1 MTAEDLR
8 KSILQQAIQGKLVPQ
23 DPTDE
28 PASILLARIRE
39 EKARLIK
46 EKKIKKDKNESLI
59 YRGDDN
65 SYYEKFADGTVKC
78 IDEEIPFEIPQGWEW
93 ARFSTI
99 VNHAPS
105 VVADDDSDVAFMP
118 MALIDAGYNG
128 GYTYELKKWSS
139 VKTGFTKMSAGD
151 IAYAKIT
158 PCFQNRKS
166 FILTSAPNN
175 TAAATTELNVLRLY
189 GETFDRWYILFFLKS
204 EYFIRNAKYK
214 GTAGQQRVLSS
225 YVSEKLVP
233 IPPYAEQRRIVER
246 INLLLRVVEKYEL
259 HQYKLSNLEKELLP
273 SLKKSILQY
282 AIQGKL
288 VPQNPDDEPASELLK
303 RIEEEKARLVK
314 AGKIKRDKNAS
325 VIFKGED
332 NKYYEKLGSKV
343 SDISDEIPYELPANW
358 EFVRLSRLCWLDD
371 GVKVSGEKLPYLDA
385 KHHRGKGEVTYL
397 TSGKVVT
404 PPCKVILV
412 DGENS
417 GEIFD
422 VSERGYLG
430 STFKV
435 LQISPCISE
444 EWLHILLMNYRDLF
458 KNSKVGAAIPHL
470 NKNLFRNLIVGIP
483 PLSEQ
488 GKIVSRI
495 RQVYKSIE
503 G

>member
-1 MTAEDLR
+1 M
-8 KSILQQAIQGKLVPQ
+8 
-23 DPTDE
+23 
-28 PASILLARIRE
+28 
-39 EKARLIK
+39 
-46 EKKIKKDKNESLI
+46 
-59 YRGDDN
+59 
-65 SYYEKFADGTVKC
+65 
-78 IDEEIPFEIPQGWEW
+78 
-93 ARFSTI
+93 
-99 VNHAPS
+99 
-105 VVADDDSDVAFMP
+105 ADDDSDVAFMP

-332 NKYYEKLGSKV
+332 NKYFEKKGNEVICIDDELPFEIPESWMWTRLGNCCTLIGGYAFKSHEIKSPHGHRV
-343 SDISDEIPYELPANW
+343 IRISDISDE
-358 EFVRLSRLCWLDD
+358 
-371 GVKVSGEKLPYLDA
+371 G
-385 KHHRGKGEVTYL
+385 
-397 TSGKVVT
+397 
-404 PPCKVILV
+404 LV
-412 DGENS
+412 DNNIVRYNGSLDLSKYQIIDNDILIAMTGGTVGKS
-417 GEIFD
+417 MLYARSTDD
-422 VSERGYLG
+422 VLLLNQRVAIIRSKL
-430 STFKV
+430 
-435 LQISPCISE
+435 ISPQYIYAFIRSPYIKE
-444 EWLHILLMNYRDLF
+444 IIDNA
-458 KNSKVGAAIPHL
+458 KNSTNDNISMADISSFLIPL
-470 NKNLFRNLIVGIP
+470 P
-483 PLSEQ
+483 PLNEQ
-488 GKIVSRI
+488 KRIVEALDN
-495 RQVYKSIE
+495 VVASIMRN
-503 G
+503 

>member
-1 MTAEDLR
+1 M
-8 KSILQQAIQGKLVPQ
+8 
-23 DPTDE
+23 
-28 PASILLARIRE
+28 
-39 EKARLIK
+39 
-46 EKKIKKDKNESLI
+46 
-59 YRGDDN
+59 
-65 SYYEKFADGTVKC
+65 
-78 IDEEIPFEIPQGWEW
+78 
-93 ARFSTI
+93 
-99 VNHAPS
+99 
-105 VVADDDSDVAFMP
+105 ADDDSDVAFMP

-332 NKYYEKLGSKV
+332 NKYFEKKGNEVICIDDELPFEIPESWMWTRLGNCCTLIGGYAFKSHEIKSPHGHRV
-343 SDISDEIPYELPANW
+343 IRISDISDE
-358 EFVRLSRLCWLDD
+358 
-371 GVKVSGEKLPYLDA
+371 G
-385 KHHRGKGEVTYL
+385 
-397 TSGKVVT
+397 
-404 PPCKVILV
+404 LV
-412 DGENS
+412 DNNIVRYNGSLDLSKYQIIDNDILIAMTGGTVGKS
-417 GEIFD
+417 MLYARCTDD
-422 VSERGYLG
+422 VLLLNQRVAIIRSKL
-430 STFKV
+430 
-435 LQISPCISE
+435 ISPQYIYAFIRSPYIKE
-444 EWLHILLMNYRDLF
+444 IIDNA
-458 KNSKVGAAIPHL
+458 KNSTNDNISMADISSFLIPL
-470 NKNLFRNLIVGIP
+470 P
-483 PLSEQ
+483 PLNEQ
-488 GKIVSRI
+488 KRIVEALDN
-495 RQVYKSIE
+495 VVASIMRN
-503 G
+503 

>member
-1 MTAEDLR
+1 M
-8 KSILQQAIQGKLVPQ
+8 
-23 DPTDE
+23 
-28 PASILLARIRE
+28 
-39 EKARLIK
+39 
-46 EKKIKKDKNESLI
+46 
-59 YRGDDN
+59 
-65 SYYEKFADGTVKC
+65 
-78 IDEEIPFEIPQGWEW
+78 
-93 ARFSTI
+93 
-99 VNHAPS
+99 
-105 VVADDDSDVAFMP
+105 ADDDSDVAFMP

-288 VPQNPDDEPASELLK
+288 VPQNPEDEPASELLK
-303 RIEEEKARLVK
+303 RIEDEKSRLVK
-314 AGKIKRDKNAS
+314 AGKIKRDKNTS

-343 SDISDEIPYELPANW
+343 SDITDDIPFDIPDSW
-358 EFVRLSRLCWLDD
+358 QWCRLSTLANLYTGNSINESDKKKYYTDVEGLEYIATKDLSFEGRFCYKNGVAIPESHLSEFRIAPKGAVLMCIEGGSAGRKVGQLEQDVCFGNKLCCFAPYADISEYILYYLQSPIFYDIFTSSKSGIIG
-371 GVKVSGEKLPYLDA
+371 GVSVNNLKQLLVPLPPY
-385 KHHRGKGEVTYL
+385 
-397 TSGKVVT
+397 S
-404 PPCKVILV
+404 
-412 DGENS
+412 
-417 GEIFD
+417 EIRRI
-422 VSERGYLG
+422 VPAIR
-430 STFKV
+430 KV
-435 LQISPCISE
+435 L
-444 EWLHILLMNYRDLF
+444 
-458 KNSKVGAAIPHL
+458 
-470 NKNLFRNLIVGIP
+470 
-483 PLSEQ
+483 
-488 GKIVSRI
+488 
-495 RQVYKSIE
+495 KSIE

>member
-1 MTAEDLR
+1 M
-8 KSILQQAIQGKLVPQ
+8 
-23 DPTDE
+23 
-28 PASILLARIRE
+28 
-39 EKARLIK
+39 
-46 EKKIKKDKNESLI
+46 
-59 YRGDDN
+59 
-65 SYYEKFADGTVKC
+65 
-78 IDEEIPFEIPQGWEW
+78 
-93 ARFSTI
+93 
-99 VNHAPS
+99 
-105 VVADDDSDVAFMP
+105 ADDDSDVAFMP

-139 VKTGFTKMSAGD
+139 VKAGFTKMSAGD

-166 FILTSAPNN
+166 FILTSAPND

-233 IPPYAEQRRIVER
+233 IPPYDEQRRIVER

-343 SDISDEIPYELPANW
+343 SDITDDIPFDIPESW
-358 EFVRLSRLCWLDD
+358 QWCRLSTLANLYTGNSINESDKKKYYTDVEGLEYIATKDLSFEGRFCYKNGVAIPESHLSEFRIAPKGAVLMCIEGGSAGRKVGQLEQDVCFGNKLCCFAPYADISEYIHYYLQSPIFYDIFTSSKSGIIG
-371 GVKVSGEKLPYLDA
+371 GVSVNNLKQLLVPLPPY
-385 KHHRGKGEVTYL
+385 
-397 TSGKVVT
+397 S
-404 PPCKVILV
+404 
-412 DGENS
+412 
-417 GEIFD
+417 EIRRI
-422 VSERGYLG
+422 VPAIR
-430 STFKV
+430 KV
-435 LQISPCISE
+435 L
-444 EWLHILLMNYRDLF
+444 
-458 KNSKVGAAIPHL
+458 
-470 NKNLFRNLIVGIP
+470 
-483 PLSEQ
+483 
-488 GKIVSRI
+488 
-495 RQVYKSIE
+495 KSIE